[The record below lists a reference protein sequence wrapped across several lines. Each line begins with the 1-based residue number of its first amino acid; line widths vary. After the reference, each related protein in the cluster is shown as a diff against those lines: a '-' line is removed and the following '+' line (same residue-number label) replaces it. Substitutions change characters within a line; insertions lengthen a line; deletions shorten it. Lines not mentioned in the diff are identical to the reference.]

1 MSPISHFPCHLD
13 FGLWTFLLTFPL
25 TLTPTQSLSN
35 ATLDQQCTVTRP
47 GIAPLASSLLVEL
60 LVSILQHPAR
70 ARAPTGIT
78 APQSTT
84 TTPTA
89 PSNPTNPSHPSLP
102 APLPH
107 PLGTIP
113 HTIRGYLSSF
123 SNLLVQGT
131 PYDCCSACSSTVLA
145 HYATDPWAFVR
156 RALNEK
162 GWVEEM
168 SGLAEVQRKADE
180 AEADVDWD
188 EEDEGGL
195 EDEGEII

>member
-1 MSPISHFPCHLD
+1 M
-13 FGLWTFLLTFPL
+13 
-25 TLTPTQSLSN
+25 
-35 ATLDQQCTVTRP
+35 
-47 GIAPLASSLLVEL
+47 
-60 LVSILQHPAR
+60 
-70 ARAPTGIT
+70 
-78 APQSTT
+78 
-84 TTPTA
+84 
-89 PSNPTNPSHPSLP
+89 
-102 APLPH
+102 
-107 PLGTIP
+107 
-113 HTIRGYLSSF
+113 
-123 SNLLVQGT
+123 
-131 PYDCCSACSSTVLA
+131 LA